1 MKKESSAVGGVAG
14 YDGIIGS
21 PATDDKMDTTQRK
34 KIKRDLTMKGKQ
46 KNQPKEFTYAEGSMV
61 RRKSPTLESIAQ
73 DVKVDLMFEGDEMD
87 ALQAV
92 NAQIDSLSDQIKMSI
107 HYAKSFANDGLKLG
121 SDEAVGYNIKRSM
134 AEIRRIQKL
143 AGQMGELFS
152 KVTEAKAHKDQR
164 DGEVK
169 AQEDM
174 QKQAVK
180 AKEETMKLG
189 GMR

>member
-1 MKKESSAVGGVAG
+1 
-14 YDGIIGS
+14 
-21 PATDDKMDTTQRK
+21 
-34 KIKRDLTMKGKQ
+34 
-46 KNQPKEFTYAEGSMV
+46 
-61 RRKSPTLESIAQ
+61 
-73 DVKVDLMFEGDEMD
+73 
-87 ALQAV
+87 
-92 NAQIDSLSDQIKMSI
+92 
-107 HYAKSFANDGLKLG
+107 
-121 SDEAVGYNIKRSM
+121 
-134 AEIRRIQKL
+134 
-143 AGQMGELFS
+143 MGELFS